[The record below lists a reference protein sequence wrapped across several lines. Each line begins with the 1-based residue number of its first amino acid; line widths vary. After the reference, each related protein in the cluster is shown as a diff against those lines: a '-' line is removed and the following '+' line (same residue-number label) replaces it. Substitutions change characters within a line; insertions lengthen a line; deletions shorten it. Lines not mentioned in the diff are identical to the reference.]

1 MSDRR
6 YSKDHEYVALE
17 GDIATL
23 GISDY
28 AQSQL
33 GDIVFIELP
42 DVGKKVAK
50 GKEIAVIESVKAAS
64 EVYSPVGGEVVEVNS
79 QLGETPALVNDDPL
93 GRGWLVKVRIS
104 DPGECA
110 SLMDER
116 RLFELSEDALSAK
129 EKNDALPSAVRSR
142 QKRDARDDR
151 RSRHRSAL
159 CRRAD

>member
-28 AQSQL
+28 AQAQL

-64 EVYSPVGGEVVEVNS
+64 EVYSPVGGEVVEVNP

-110 SLMDER
+110 SLMD
-116 RLFELSEDALSAK
+116 DAAYSSFLK
-129 EKNDALPSAVRSR
+129 TL
-142 QKRDARDDR
+142 
-151 RSRHRSAL
+151 
-159 CRRAD
+159 

>member
-1 MSDRR
+1 MNDLR

-17 GDIATL
+17 GDVATL

-42 DVGKKVAK
+42 EVGKKVAK

-64 EVYSPVGGEVVEVNS
+64 EVYSPVSGEVVEVNPE
-79 QLGETPALVNDDPL
+79 LGETPALVNDDPL
-93 GRGWLVKVRIS
+93 GRGWLIKVRVS

-110 SLMDER
+110 SLMD
-116 RLFELSEDALSAK
+116 DAAYSSFLK
-129 EKNDALPSAVRSR
+129 TL
-142 QKRDARDDR
+142 
-151 RSRHRSAL
+151 
-159 CRRAD
+159 

>member
-110 SLMDER
+110 SLMD
-116 RLFELSEDALSAK
+116 DAAYSSFLK
-129 EKNDALPSAVRSR
+129 TL
-142 QKRDARDDR
+142 
-151 RSRHRSAL
+151 
-159 CRRAD
+159 